1 MLGAAHDL
9 VTVQA
14 GWVLGFNLQTHGS
27 AWRVNGSFVGQPSV
41 AEGVIYA
48 QNGADV
54 EAPRE
59 SDGTLLWTWRRPLQ
73 SGLRPRMIVTKN
85 VLFAT
90 DGASTFAVDLAG
102 HLQVWSY
109 PAGGEL
115 ALSRDGLLLIAR
127 DDGVLTAVGVK

>member
-1 MLGAAHDL
+1 
-9 VTVQA
+9 
-14 GWVLGFNLQTHGS
+14 
-27 AWRVNGSFVGQPSV
+27 
-41 AEGVIYA
+41 
-48 QNGADV
+48 
-54 EAPRE
+54 
-59 SDGTLLWTWRRPLQ
+59 
-73 SGLRPRMIVTKN
+73 MIVTKN